1 MPRPGERNS
10 YLKLWREFLV
20 FNTATKKL
28 GLNRRPGKPGGMNV
42 STVFPEGYVEND
54 RIQRRAPSVPKE
66 GEQGF
71 NLERY
76 QRKYNFT

>member
-1 MPRPGERNS
+1 
-10 YLKLWREFLV
+10 
-20 FNTATKKL
+20 
-28 GLNRRPGKPGGMNV
+28 MNV

-54 RIQRRAPSVPKE
+54 RIQRRAALKE

-76 QRKYNFT
+76 QRKYI